1 MDPTLNVLCIL
12 TVNNT
17 GCFFLILWRTQFYF
31 SHFYLLTQKIG
42 GKKITNEH
50 KNNSEN
56 LVTLFFFLSFLFAY
70 FFIPLNKCN
79 VRSLKDLVSF
89 NLNVTYVMCTRVC
102 NANSKKGIVL
112 ILILCPTN
120 ILPVQRR
127 ICSCIAMFL
136 CGKSNE
142 NKNKKMWLL
151 RVFRYGNDEKL
162 LMICFVNVTQSNTT
176 QQTVCGS
183 QWAKTMLFNYLPIYE
198 TIL

>member
-1 MDPTLNVLCIL
+1 MYSYCKHYWLLFSYSLKNTIL
-12 TVNNT
+12 SFAFLFVNAE
-17 GCFFLILWRTQFYF
+17 Y
-31 SHFYLLTQKIG
+31 G

-56 LVTLFFFLSFLFAY
+56 LDTLFVFLSFLFAY
-70 FFIPLNKCN
+70 FFFIPLNKCN

-102 NANSKKGIVL
+102 DANSKKGIVL
-112 ILILCPTN
+112 IVILCPTN
-120 ILPVQRR
+120 ILSVQRR